1 MNGCHSR
8 PPFREWHMA
17 QDGYT
22 SSRPDSD
29 TRTPRMVKV
38 PHVMSRD
45 CMYSKL
51 NQEDEGCYG
60 CTNKY
65 RSEQ

>member
-1 MNGCHSR
+1 MTNGCHNR

-22 SSRPDSD
+22 ASRPDAD

-38 PHVMSRD
+38 PHRLTTD
-45 CMYSKL
+45 CQYTKH
-51 NQEDEGCYG
+51 NPNDPQCAGCEW
-60 CTNKY
+60 KK
-65 RSEQ
+65 